1 MPVLP
6 VATAS
11 QRLTSSA
18 VGRASSARA
27 GCGASLQSSCCPR
40 GKQALLPS
48 GLGRC
53 IRGFS
58 ACPLKS
64 FAAISKRDFLMT
76 ACYGTRTFNFVKK
89 KTGQSGHLC
98 VQSSLLSSARV
109 LWFSKV
115 NRNCP
120 FDWEI
125 DEPNWLSLL
134 QSLLDSNYIKKL
146 FLLFWES
153 AHCSCC
159 DGALQASAICWYK
172 RCVSRVMLSESGS

>member
-1 MPVLP
+1 MKIRTYRARRLLFICPWLCEMPVLP

-76 ACYGTRTFNFVKK
+76 ACYSTRTFNFVKK

-120 FDWEI
+120 FD
-125 DEPNWLSLL
+125 
-134 QSLLDSNYIKKL
+134 
-146 FLLFWES
+146 
-153 AHCSCC
+153 
-159 DGALQASAICWYK
+159 
-172 RCVSRVMLSESGS
+172 